1 MAELEKVSKQE
12 EARITLHE
20 GLRLSPYR
28 CTAGKLTIGIGRNLD
43 DKGITKDEAYY
54 MLRNDLKECH
64 KQCCDAFWWYG
75 EMDLVRQSIIK
86 EMCFNMGLGGLQK
99 FKNMLLAC
107 SVKNYREAAKQML
120 DSRWATQV
128 GKRAQTMA
136 KIMETGIDDTKY

>member
-1 MAELEKVSKQE
+1 MTELEKVTKQE
-12 EARITLHE
+12 EARIALHE
-20 GLRLSPYR
+20 GLRLTPYR

-43 DKGITKDEAYY
+43 DKGITKEEAYY
-54 MLRNDLKECH
+54 LLRNDLKECH
-64 KQCCDAFWWYG
+64 RQCCEAFWWYG

-107 SVKNYREAAKQML
+107 SLKNYREAAKQML
-120 DSRWATQV
+120 ASRWATQV

>member
-1 MAELEKVSKQE
+1 MTELEKVTKQE
-12 EARITLHE
+12 EARIALHE
-20 GLRLSPYR
+20 GLRLIPYR

-43 DKGITKDEAYY
+43 DKGITKEEAYY
-54 MLRNDLKECH
+54 LLRNDLKECH
-64 KQCCDAFWWYG
+64 RQCCEAFWWYG

-107 SVKNYREAAKQML
+107 SLKNYREAAKQML

-128 GKRAQTMA
+128 GKRAQTMS